1 MSQNSFLLLLVI
13 IAEISG
19 NQAISGIL
27 LTMIVVI
34 IAGGSGSRLWPL
46 STPDYPKHLLKV
58 NGSDRSLL
66 QATYERARQLGDH
79 IYVVSESGHID
90 HVRQQ
95 LPDLPPEGFIVEPA
109 RRGTANC
116 IIAALCHISGRH
128 DEQEPIAF
136 IHADHYIRDTDG
148 FVASLKAATEV
159 SRAHNRI
166 VLVGIEPDYP
176 ATCFGY
182 IQKGEPFES
191 KVLAYNVSSFKE
203 KPNFDIAKGYLDSGD
218 YLWNAGYFV
227 GSVKTFRHKMETY
240 APDLLAAYD
249 KLTAAGADG
258 YEAAYLELKSEAI
271 DYALIEK
278 VEDLLVVQ
286 ASFDWMDLGSFG
298 DVHKAIGGDEKGN
311 HVHGKVETEEVDNSF
326 IQNYEEKPVVVLG
339 LDNVVV
345 VNTPNGLLVT
355 RKDLSQ
361 KVGDIS
367 KRLNES

>member
-1 MSQNSFLLLLVI
+1 
-13 IAEISG
+13 
-19 NQAISGIL
+19 
-27 LTMIVVI
+27 MIVVI
-34 IAGGSGSRLWPL
+34 IAGGSGTRLWPL

-58 NGSDRSLL
+58 NGSDTSLL
-66 QATYERARQLGDH
+66 QATYRRASQLADH
-79 IYVVSESGHID
+79 IYVVSENSHIK
-90 HVRQQ
+90 HVREQ
-95 LPDLPPEGFIVEPA
+95 LPDLKPEGFIVEPA

-116 IIAALCHISGRH
+116 IIAALSRIAGQHGE
-128 DEQEPIAF
+128 DEPIAF
-136 IHADHYIRDTDG
+136 IHADHYIRDTAG
-148 FVASLKAATEV
+148 FVGSLKAAAET
-159 SRAHNRI
+159 SQAHQRI

-182 IQKGEPFES
+182 IQKGAAFDS

-203 KPNFDIAKGYLDSGD
+203 KPDFDTANEYLKSGD

-227 GSVKTFRHKMETY
+227 GSVKTFRQKMQAY

-249 KLTAAGADG
+249 KLNAAGPEG

-278 VEDLLVVQ
+278 VKDLLVVQ

-298 DVHKAIGGDEKGN
+298 DLHKAVGSDEQGN
-311 HVHGKVETEEVDNSF
+311 HVHGRVEIEEVDNSF
-326 IQNYEEKPVVVLG
+326 VQNYEEKPLVVLG

-345 VNTPNGLLVT
+345 VNTPKGLLVA

-361 KVGDIS
+361 KIGEIS

>member
-1 MSQNSFLLLLVI
+1 
-13 IAEISG
+13 
-19 NQAISGIL
+19 
-27 LTMIVVI
+27 MIVVI
-34 IAGGSGSRLWPL
+34 IAGGSGTRLWPL
-46 STPDYPKHLLKV
+46 STPDYPKHLLSV
-58 NGSDRSLL
+58 NGSDSSLL
-66 QATYERARQLGDH
+66 QATYRRASQLADH
-79 IYVVSESGHID
+79 IYVVSESGHIE
-90 HVRQQ
+90 HVREQ
-95 LPDLPPEGFIVEPA
+95 LPDLQPENFIVEPA

-116 IIAALCHISGRH
+116 IIAALGRISGQYGD
-128 DEQEPIAF
+128 DEPVAF
-136 IHADHYIRDTDG
+136 IHADHYIRDTAG
-148 FVASLKAATEV
+148 FVDSLKAAAEV
-159 SRAHNRI
+159 SQARQRI

-182 IQKGEPFES
+182 IQKGPLFDG
-191 KVLAYNVSSFKE
+191 KVLAHDVRSFKE
-203 KPNFDIAKGYLDSGD
+203 KPDFDTAKEYLKSGD

-227 GSVKTFRHKMETY
+227 GSVKTFRQKMQAY

-249 KLTAAGADG
+249 KLTAAGQDG

-278 VEDLLVVQ
+278 VKDLLVVQ

-298 DVHKAIGGDEKGN
+298 DLHKAIGGDEQGN
-311 HVHGKVETEEVDNSF
+311 HVHGRVEIEEVDNSF
-326 IQNYEEKPVVVLG
+326 VQNYEDKPLVVLG

-345 VNTPNGLLVT
+345 VNTPKGLLVA